1 MQCHRGS
8 SLHLVLLP
16 HDGAPLRL
24 SLHHLVL
31 LPHDEAPSWLI
42 SASSCY
48 TSTRTIVGVHPHPSP
63 ISLSSLSFLTVR
75 DMIVP
80 RHPCGRQ
87 YVYPPHLSRL
97 LNCTYP
103 FAAFPTPRYASQVAR
118 RLGGSWRG
126 ADKNCLYCV
135 RHTRGTFPPG
145 ILPRVK
151 YDCRAV
157 LPLALHKLSHALLSG
172 KFHARPPRSPPTCAG
187 AAANR

>member
-8 SLHLVLLP
+8 SLHLVLLLR
-16 HDGAPLRL
+16 DGAPLRL

-31 LPHDEAPSWLI
+31 LPQDEAPSWLI

-48 TSTRTIVGVHPHPSP
+48 TSTRMIVGVLPHPSP

-126 ADKNCLYCV
+126 ADKTYLLRAARARN
-135 RHTRGTFPPG
+135 
-145 ILPRVK
+145 LP
-151 YDCRAV
+151 AGNI
-157 LPLALHKLSHALLSG
+157 A
-172 KFHARPPRSPPTCAG
+172 PREV
-187 AAANR
+187 